1 MNPTKN
7 IVDKL
12 IHSIRHLKDN
22 ESVNENM
29 ETKRINGSVKKL
41 IQNYNR
47 NSKSSMEQQVFY
59 YVRDGMYNRTILPC
73 SDQVQTELVSCKM
86 KPSK

>member
-12 IHSIRHLKDN
+12 IHSRRHLKDN

-47 NSKSSMEQQVFY
+47 NSKSFIEKQAFY
-59 YVRDGMYNRTILPC
+59 YVR
-73 SDQVQTELVSCKM
+73 
-86 KPSK
+86 

>member
-12 IHSIRHLKDN
+12 IHSRRHLKDS

-29 ETKRINGSVKKL
+29 GTKRINGSVKKINTKL
-41 IQNYNR
+41 
-47 NSKSSMEQQVFY
+47 
-59 YVRDGMYNRTILPC
+59 
-73 SDQVQTELVSCKM
+73 
-86 KPSK
+86 

>member
-12 IHSIRHLKDN
+12 IHSRRHLKDN

-73 SDQVQTELVSCKM
+73 SDPVQTELVSCKM

>member
-12 IHSIRHLKDN
+12 IHSRRHLKDN

-41 IQNYNR
+41 IQNYDE
-47 NSKSSMEQQVFY
+47 NSNSFIEKQAFY
-59 YVRDGMYNRTILPC
+59 YVR
-73 SDQVQTELVSCKM
+73 
-86 KPSK
+86 

>member
-12 IHSIRHLKDN
+12 IHSRRHLKDN

-29 ETKRINGSVKKL
+29 EIKRINGSVRKL
-41 IQNYNR
+41 IQNYNE
-47 NSKSSMEQQVFY
+47 NLQSFIEQQAFY
-59 YVRDGMYNRTILPC
+59 YVRDGMYN
-73 SDQVQTELVSCKM
+73 
-86 KPSK
+86 